1 MSDYGI
7 NTGKVL
13 FIGLLSVILTS
24 VVVVGLQALYYWQ
37 VDRMQL
43 AEQLWEPSAKMEK
56 LTAAQQARLTDYR
69 MLDAKKGTVAIPVS
83 RAMEMVV
90 TELSRPGGEGNSK
103 GTVAKERK
111 NEK

>member
-13 FIGLLSVILTS
+13 FIGILSLILTIAA
-24 VVVVGLQALYYWQ
+24 VVGLQALYFWQ

-43 AEQLWEPSAKMEK
+43 AEQLWEPSEKTEK
-56 LTAAQQARLTDYR
+56 LATAQQTRLTDYR
-69 MLDAKKGTVAIPVS
+69 MLDPKKGTVAIPVS

-90 TELSRPGGEGNSK
+90 AELAQPGKEDNSK
-103 GTVAKERK
+103 GTVAKEQK
-111 NEK
+111 DEK